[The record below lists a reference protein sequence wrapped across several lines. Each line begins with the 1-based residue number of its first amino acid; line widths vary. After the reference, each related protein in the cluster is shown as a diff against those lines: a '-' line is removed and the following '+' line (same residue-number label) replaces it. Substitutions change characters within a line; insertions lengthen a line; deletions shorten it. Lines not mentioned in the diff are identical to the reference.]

1 MKVVNFID
9 KYINAYE
16 IAGGLTKDQ
25 ANRIWYLLNFSDDD
39 SLAMA
44 NSVESYYR
52 DLAKKQ
58 ANNDATN
65 FSAGILDKYY
75 DQTKNV
81 YKDSSGKWHYYSPYG
96 EQAFFNT
103 VQGRGMEYQIGLRNL
118 IESDLN
124 NLNSERTAAY
134 DAREVAA
141 NAKNWDEYDKIGLR
155 FDDKIID
162 TISPYIKRYGADNVL
177 TNSAVLDYLE
187 EWFFVPTSY
196 MKSKYGKNI
205 SLAHNA
211 SKQRAFKRPYIKQLF
226 GVDTGYTENNYIS
239 RPENLVRGEE

>member
-1 MKVVNFID
+1 MKVGNFID

-25 ANRIWYLLNFSDDD
+25 ANKIWYLLNFADDD

-118 IESDLN
+118 IEGDLN
-124 NLNSERTAAY
+124 NLNVERSAAY
-134 DAREVAA
+134 DAREAAA

-177 TNSAVLDYLE
+177 ANSAVLDYLE
-187 EWFFVPTSY
+187 EWFFVPSSY
-196 MKSKYGKNI
+196 MKSKYGKNL

-211 SKQRAFKRPYIKQLF
+211 SKQRAFVRPYIKQLF
-226 GVDTGYTENNYIS
+226 GLGTGYTESNYIS